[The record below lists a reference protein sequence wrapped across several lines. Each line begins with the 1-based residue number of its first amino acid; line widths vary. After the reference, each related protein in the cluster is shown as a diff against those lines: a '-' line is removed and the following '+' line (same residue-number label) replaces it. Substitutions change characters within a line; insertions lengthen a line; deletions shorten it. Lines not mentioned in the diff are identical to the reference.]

1 MTNKKSDIELS
12 VFVLRQKA
20 QFIGR
25 VFAPD
30 ATSAIK
36 TAIQELPIPEHLRSK
51 LSVQRA

>member
-1 MTNKKSDIELS
+1 MAKENADIEWS

-25 VFAPD
+25 VIAPD

-36 TAIQELPIPEHLRSK
+36 TALKELPIPEHLRSK